1 MSNVLSQE
9 ELIKRIKEG
18 DSFAR
23 DKLIEQNI
31 PLVWSV
37 VKKFNIRGIEVEDLF
52 QIGCVGLIKAVDRFD
67 TKFNVKFSTY
77 AVPMIIGEIKRFL
90 RDDGKIKISRKI
102 KESSGKIK
110 KFREDFVIKY
120 EREPS
125 IIEIAENLGMST
137 DDVVMSIESQND
149 VSSLNDVINEED
161 GKPITLLDMA
171 AQEDYSTKLLDL
183 MALKDGLNKL
193 KGRERY
199 IIFMRYFKNKT
210 QSQIAEELNISQVHV
225 SRIEKKALEKIKKEL
240 M

>member
-1 MSNVLSQE
+1 LSNVLSQE

-102 KESSGKIK
+102 KENSGKIK

-199 IIFMRYFKNKT
+199 IIFMIYFKNKT